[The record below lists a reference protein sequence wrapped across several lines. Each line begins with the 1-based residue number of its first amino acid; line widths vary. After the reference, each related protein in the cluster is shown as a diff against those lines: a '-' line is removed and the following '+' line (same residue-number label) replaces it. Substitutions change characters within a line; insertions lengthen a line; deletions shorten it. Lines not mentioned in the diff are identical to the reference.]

1 MSGVRQVGKW
11 KPMHS
16 ASCCYGEMRVR
27 FYHSSDL
34 KLKKK
39 KAENAAFYV
48 KYSDFFNI
56 WDESKYFKTLCE
68 LNKTW
73 IASSDLLCLL
83 KQSSPSTVKAWA
95 GSWRFEFSDVTLEN
109 HLYLNQL
116 TLEQCN
122 PCALKGFPG
131 PSCPQQDLICPFLSY
146 P

>member
-1 MSGVRQVGKW
+1 MHQVGKW
-11 KPMHS
+11 KLMFS
-16 ASCCYGEMRVR
+16 ANCCYGEMKVR

-34 KLKKK
+34 NFFFLKLKMQLFKW
-39 KAENAAFYV
+39 NTLFFY
-48 KYSDFFNI
+48 I

-73 IASSDLLCLL
+73 IASSDVLFLL
-83 KQSSPSTVKAWA
+83 KQLSSSTTVKAWA

-116 TLEQCN
+116 TLKQWN
-122 PCALKGFPG
+122 PCALEGFPG
-131 PSCPQQDLICPFLSY
+131 PSCPQQDLICPFSSY

>member
-56 WDESKYFKTLCE
+56 
-68 LNKTW
+68 
-73 IASSDLLCLL
+73 
-83 KQSSPSTVKAWA
+83 
-95 GSWRFEFSDVTLEN
+95 
-109 HLYLNQL
+109 
-116 TLEQCN
+116 
-122 PCALKGFPG
+122 
-131 PSCPQQDLICPFLSY
+131 
-146 P
+146 